1 MAACRAVY
9 SIVSADVVTDAGA
22 VVTYQGVAPAAAA
35 SLAGYQDEVDDGT
48 LHLRLLPHLLALSN
62 AALSLRLNSEL
73 KCALPSQP
81 WWRLIPVG
89 SVSLSS
95 QSLAICMMQQ
105 DHQMSH
111 AE

>member
-73 KCALPSQP
+73 NVPCPASHGGAL
-81 WWRLIPVG
+81 
-89 SVSLSS
+89 SL
-95 QSLAICMMQQ
+95 
-105 DHQMSH
+105 
-111 AE
+111 